1 MPDVVVKK
9 FIRESS
15 NGFMLLLHWLL
26 ENKGVVIDDQK
37 KKIICARLYRNHWF
51 GDINYFT
58 SKNWDNVCDTG
69 FWDDKFYKN
78 EKEELDKK
86 YVDICADMRNL
97 SSEIQTY
104 WRNA

>member
-1 MPDVVVKK
+1 MTEYRMLVKYSEEK
-9 FIRESS
+9 
-15 NGFMLLLHWLL
+15 L
-26 ENKGVVIDDQK
+26 
-37 KKIICARLYRNHWF
+37 
-51 GDINYFT
+51 
-58 SKNWDNVCDTG
+58 
-69 FWDDKFYKN
+69 DDKFYKN